1 MPLPTALAHPAAPSA
16 RRAPASRATMVE
28 GEVAPILLR
37 LTLPT
42 AAAVLAMIGYGVVE
56 TWMVGRLGPQALSAV
71 SFTFPVTMVV
81 ISLGIGLGAGTSA
94 VVARALGAGEADVP
108 GLVADALLL
117 TAGVAAA
124 AAAGG
129 VALIGPLFR
138 ALGAPDALMPEIAG
152 YLHLWFPAAV
162 LFLCSVVGLSVARA
176 SGDAAFQGLATAAM
190 VGISLLAAPPL
201 IFGLGPLP
209 GVGLRGAALANMTGW
224 SFLLA
229 ATLWRLRRLGL
240 LSPARPAFAR
250 FAASARRV
258 LRVGLPAAAT
268 NTVIPVSAGIIT
280 ALLAGFGPEAV
291 AGFGVATR
299 IESLALVAFYAL
311 SAVMN
316 PFTGQNAGADRL
328 DRVRAALGV
337 TYGFCLAY
345 GAVLA
350 VVLYFAA
357 PAIAGLFTADPAV
370 AATTAAYLTLV
381 PVSFGAAGVIAVV
394 NAAFNGLNRPGAALA
409 VSVLR
414 TLVVNVPVAW
424 LGGQLFGA
432 TGVFGGICVANFAVG
447 LLAAVWAWRATG
459 VPPAAAPAAA
469 PAPA

>member
-1 MPLPTALAHPAAPSA
+1 MPLSTALAHPVASPA
-16 RRAPASRATMVE
+16 RAAPASRATMIE
-28 GEVAPILLR
+28 GAVAPILLR

-56 TWMVGRLGPQALSAV
+56 AWMLGRLGPQALSAM

-124 AAAGG
+124 AAALG

-138 ALGAPDALMPEIAG
+138 ALGAPDALLPDIAG
-152 YLHLWFPAAV
+152 YLYLWFPAAV
-162 LFLCSVVGLSVARA
+162 LFLCSMVGLSVARA
-176 SGDAAFQGLATAAM
+176 AGDAAFQGLATAVM
-190 VGISLLAAPPL
+190 VALSLLAAPPL

-209 GVGLRGAALANMTGW
+209 GFGLRGAALANMTGW

-229 ATLWRLRRLGL
+229 ATLWRLRQLGL
-240 LSPARPAFAR
+240 LSPARPAPACFV
-250 FAASARRV
+250 ASARRV
-258 LRVGLPAAAT
+258 LGVGLPAAAT
-268 NTVIPVSAGIIT
+268 NTVIPVSAGIVT

-316 PFTGQNAGADRL
+316 PFTGQNAGAGRL
-328 DRVRAALGV
+328 DRVRTALGA

-350 VVLYFAA
+350 VALHFAA
-357 PAIAGLFTADPAV
+357 PAVAGLFTADPAV
-370 AATTAAYLTLV
+370 AATTSAYLMLV

-394 NAAFNGLNRPGAALA
+394 NSAFNGLNRPGAAVA

-424 LGGQLFGA
+424 LGGRLFGA
-432 TGVFGGICVANFAVG
+432 TGVFLGICVANLAVG
-447 LLAAVWAWRATG
+447 LLAALWAWRATS
-459 VPPAAAPAAA
+459 APSLAAA